1 MPVNSY
7 KTIELAR
14 VNGIHPNTVR
24 LYEKFGFIPK
34 PARQPNGYR
43 LFTDLHMEQIKL
55 IRMAFAVEVLQ
66 NGLRQKAIAII
77 KASAAED
84 FAEAIRIAEA
94 YRCQIREE
102 QQQAEEAVRLVGEL
116 LADHK
121 PAEPDKDLTRQ
132 ETAKLLNITMDALRN
147 WEMNG
152 LLTVKRKQNGYRI
165 YSGEDLRRL
174 KIIRALRSTNYS
186 LSAILRMLSSLSGSA
201 SLTDLRMTINTPRE
215 DDEIISACDTLLTSL
230 EAAANNAD
238 TMLAHLHRMRLSF
251 SANPPL

>member
-1 MPVNSY
+1 MNSY

-14 VNGIHPNTVR
+14 ANGIHPNTIR

-43 LFTDLHMEQIKL
+43 MFTDFHMEQMKL

-66 NGLRQKAIAII
+66 NGLRKKSIAMI

-94 YRCQIREE
+94 YRCQTRDE
-102 QQQAEEAVRLVGEL
+102 QKQAEEAVRLVEEL

-152 LLTVKRKQNGYRI
+152 LLTAKRKQNGYRV

-174 KIIRALRSTNYS
+174 KIIRVLRSANYS
-186 LSAILRMLSSLSGSA
+186 LSAILRMLSGLSGGA

-215 DDEIISACDTLLTSL
+215 DEEIISACDTLLTSL
-230 EAAANNAD
+230 EAASSNAE
-238 TMLAHLHRMRLSF
+238 TMLAHLHRMKLSF
-251 SANPPL
+251 SPNPPL

>member
-1 MPVNSY
+1 MKSY

-14 VNGIHPNTVR
+14 VNGILPNTVR

-34 PARQPNGYR
+34 PARQPNCYR

-77 KASAAED
+77 KASAGED
-84 FAEAIRIAEA
+84 YAEAIRIAEA

-174 KIIRALRSTNYS
+174 KIIRALRSANYS
-186 LSAILRMLSSLSGSA
+186 LSAILRMLSSLSGNA
-201 SLTDLRMTINTPRE
+201 SLTDLRKTINTPRE

-230 EAAANNAD
+230 EAAATNAD

-251 SANPPL
+251 SPNPPL

>member
-1 MPVNSY
+1 MNSY

-34 PARQPNGYR
+34 PDRQPNGYR

-77 KASAAED
+77 KASAGED

-174 KIIRALRSTNYS
+174 KIIRALRSANYS
-186 LSAILRMLSSLSGSA
+186 LSAILRMLFSLSGNA

-251 SANPPL
+251 SPNPPL

>member
-1 MPVNSY
+1 MNSY

-24 LYEKFGFIPK
+24 LYEKFGFISK

-77 KASAAED
+77 KASAGED

-94 YRCQIREE
+94 YRFQIREE

-121 PAEPDKDLTRQ
+121 PAEPDKDQTRQ

-165 YSGEDLRRL
+165 YSGEELRRL
-174 KIIRALRSTNYS
+174 KIIRAMRSANYS
-186 LSAILRMLSSLSGSA
+186 LSAILRILSSLSGNA
-201 SLTDLRMTINTPRE
+201 SLTDLRKTINTPRE

-230 EAAANNAD
+230 EAAATNAD

-251 SANPPL
+251 SPNPPL

>member
-1 MPVNSY
+1 MKYY

-43 LFTDLHMEQIKL
+43 MFTDLHMEQMKL

-102 QQQAEEAVRLVGEL
+102 QQHAEEAMQLVEEL
-116 LADHK
+116 LADYK
-121 PAEPDKDLTRQ
+121 PADPAAALTRQ
-132 ETAKLLNITMDALRN
+132 ETANLLNISMDALRN

-174 KIIRALRSTNYS
+174 KIIRVLRSANYS
-186 LSAILRMLSSLSGSA
+186 LSAILRMLSGLSGGA
-201 SLTDLRMTINTPRE
+201 SLADLRMTINTPRE

-230 EAAANNAD
+230 EAASANAE
-238 TMLAHLHRMRLSF
+238 TILAHLHRMRLSF
-251 SANPPL
+251 SSNPPL